1 VRRGTDDSLEVVE
14 VTAEDGWQAS
24 QQAPSPDQLQV
35 TFQRPGSTVEV
46 SIRLGPSGITSSTR
60 STSTG

>member
-1 VRRGTDDSLEVVE
+1 VRRGADGGLEVVE
-14 VTAEDGWQAS
+14 VTAADGWQAS
-24 QQAPSPDQLQV
+24 KQAPAPDQLQV
-35 TFQRPGSTVEV
+35 TFERPGSTVEV